1 MSKNRDDHNEVS
13 DEDER
18 SEARQARWA
27 RGVGDYG
34 SSPALEELAA
44 HERAVDRIERL
55 RQNRLE
61 D

>member
-1 MSKNRDDHNEVS
+1 MFNNRDEVS
-13 DEDER
+13 EEDER

-27 RGVGDYG
+27 RGVGDYA

-55 RQNRLE
+55 RNRLE